1 MTEKTM
7 TKEQDVHQLYV
18 DGALHAGTT
27 RHELVSP
34 ATGDVVAT
42 MAWAGGEDARRAL
55 EAADRAAAPWAR
67 LGTSG
72 RAQWIGKLRE
82 QVVAAEVE
90 LRRAVQDETGKPW
103 EQTEEDHRL
112 LVDSLDFYVSA
123 MEDVTVQEL
132 FDRAGS
138 HRHHLVREPIGVAVA
153 FLAWNFPLLNLGYKL
168 GPAMAAGCPIV
179 VKPSAKTPL
188 AASIVGRLCHEI
200 GLPPGV
206 VNIVF
211 GDDAVV
217 GDALSS
223 STIPALIT
231 LIGATDTARHVM
243 TVGATSVKRYSLELG
258 GNAPAIVYDDADLD
272 LAAEVIASLKF
283 GNAGQICVAPNRVL
297 VHERVADELVERLV
311 QRATAVRVGAG
322 EPGSVEMGPLID
334 AGAARRV
341 GGLVRRAVE
350 AGARLVAGGGAPV
363 DAPTD
368 CYLEPTV
375 LTGVRPEMDVS
386 RQEIFGPVVAL
397 RTFGDED
404 DVVALGER
412 HRRGSERIRVHP

>member
-1 MTEKTM
+1 M
-7 TKEQDVHQLYV
+7 YV

-179 VKPSAKTPL
+179 VKPSAKTLL

-217 GDALSS
+217 GTRS
-223 STIPALIT
+223 
-231 LIGATDTARHVM
+231 
-243 TVGATSVKRYSLELG
+243 
-258 GNAPAIVYDDADLD
+258 
-272 LAAEVIASLKF
+272 
-283 GNAGQICVAPNRVL
+283 
-297 VHERVADELVERLV
+297 
-311 QRATAVRVGAG
+311 
-322 EPGSVEMGPLID
+322 
-334 AGAARRV
+334 
-341 GGLVRRAVE
+341 RRAPSP
-350 AGARLVAGGGAPV
+350 R
-363 DAPTD
+363 
-368 CYLEPTV
+368 
-375 LTGVRPEMDVS
+375 
-386 RQEIFGPVVAL
+386 
-397 RTFGDED
+397 
-404 DVVALGER
+404 
-412 HRRGSERIRVHP
+412 